1 MEAEEEEREVDFVV
15 GVYPAKEIS
24 LKREGKGYKMVHI
37 AFLYHRLLGRPLA
50 GTFFFGLSLSLFF
63 LSPPFFLPRKT
74 TTSSILHF
82 MKIHLIFLFGIK
94 IVTKECYQPN
104 FIYNMSDIRG
114 FCFCIGNL
122 DIFSSSAL
130 HSEISNRYKNK
141 KI

>member
-82 MKIHLIFLFGIK
+82 IENPFNFSFWYQNCYKGMLPTEFYIQYVGYPRILFLYWK
-94 IVTKECYQPN
+94 
-104 FIYNMSDIRG
+104 S
-114 FCFCIGNL
+114 
-122 DIFSSSAL
+122 
-130 HSEISNRYKNK
+130 
-141 KI
+141 